1 MRITSPAEPLP
12 VLTPVRCDKLT
23 GLADGLLFVTC
34 LDMAKARM
42 RRSGGSLAVL
52 LLDIDGFRPINDA
65 LRQCAG
71 DEILKQFALR
81 LKRAFRSCDTLA
93 RLKDDKFAI
102 LVEDLPSLADS
113 EILAG
118 KIISLLASPFQ
129 FCDRAVILDVS
140 IGVATCTAGQ
150 KTNGTTLMKQAD
162 AAMHDAKRM
171 PGSFFQTFAGLLT
184 HLAEA
189 SAAEMVM

>member
-1 MRITSPAEPLP
+1 MHITSPTELLP

-23 GLADGLLFVTC
+23 GLADGLLFETY

-42 RRSGGSLAVL
+42 RRNGGSLAVL

-65 LRQCAG
+65 LGQCAG

-81 LKRAFRSCDTLA
+81 MKRAFRSCDTLA

-102 LVEDLPSLADS
+102 LVEDLPTLADS

-118 KIISLLASPFQ
+118 TKHLGDQ
-129 FCDRAVILDVS
+129 GRN
-140 IGVATCTAGQ
+140 AG
-150 KTNGTTLMKQAD
+150 
-162 AAMHDAKRM
+162 
-171 PGSFFQTFAGLLT
+171 
-184 HLAEA
+184 
-189 SAAEMVM
+189 